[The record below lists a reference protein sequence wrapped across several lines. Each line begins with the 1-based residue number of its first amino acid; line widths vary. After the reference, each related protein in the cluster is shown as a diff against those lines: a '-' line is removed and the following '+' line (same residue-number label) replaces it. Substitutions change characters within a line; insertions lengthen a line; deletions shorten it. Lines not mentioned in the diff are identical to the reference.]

1 MSSGGDVEQ
10 ATVYVDGVA
19 LSTDEERRVV
29 PALVALGVA
38 VISEETGASVREG
51 IAVDVIWTEIIVASE
66 LVVIKSL

>member
-29 PALVALGVA
+29 PALVAPGV
-38 VISEETGASVREG
+38 VVVSEETGASVREG
-51 IAVDVIWTEIIVASE
+51 VAVDVIWTEIIVASK